1 MKTTTLRSLVGA
13 VLFAVLA
20 SPAMAEDRAQA
31 ETALKQGVKEYK
43 LGKFEQA
50 LQSYQSAA
58 ELAPSAAG
66 PYREMGKTFEAL
78 GQDEN
83 AIEAYSEYL
92 SRRPNASDAKE
103 IQGRL
108 DALKAKRP
116 ITGAIV
122 FAAARPGHDLWID
135 GQPFGNYTANEP
147 LSLLAGEHRIE
158 LRAADRVTFSQ
169 ALYVAPGE
177 TREIAITAEK
187 ALAAKPVAAAVPVAE
202 KPAAKRERHPGRWVV
217 LGLGVAATAA
227 TGAFFLLGQ
236 EDGFEDNIQ
245 PRPVG
250 AALPSEAAPAAK
262 ADPRAQRRAKAAE
275 ALGLALQVRF

>member
-20 SPAMAEDRAQA
+20 SPAVAEDRAQA

-78 GQDEN
+78 GQDEK
-83 AIEAYSEYL
+83 AIEAYGEYL

-116 ITGAIV
+116 ITGSIV
-122 FAAARPGHDLWID
+122 FAAARPGQDLWID
-135 GQPFGNYTANEP
+135 GQPFGNYTAHEP

-177 TREIAITAEK
+177 TREIAIAAEK
-187 ALAAKPVAAAVPVAE
+187 ALTAKPVAAAPVAE

-236 EDGFEDNIQ
+236 DDGFEDNIQ

-250 AALPSEAAPAAK
+250 AALQAEAAPAAK
-262 ADPRAQRRAKAAE
+262 VDPRAQRRAKAAE